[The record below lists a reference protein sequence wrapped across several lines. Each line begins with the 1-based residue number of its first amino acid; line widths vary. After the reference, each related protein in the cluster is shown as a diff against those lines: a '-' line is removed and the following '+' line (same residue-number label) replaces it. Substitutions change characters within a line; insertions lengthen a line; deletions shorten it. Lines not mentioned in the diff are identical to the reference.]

1 MTLFA
6 SIIVFIFGATIG
18 SFLSVVV
25 YRIKKKKKGIF
36 LSHSICPECKKKLKW
51 RHLIPIFSWLFLR
64 GKCAYCG
71 KKVSSHYFT
80 IELITAL
87 LFLATFLVW
96 NFIES
101 VPSIVDPSLLNYII
115 DWHTFEIF
123 LYYIVVFTLLIGM
136 FFYDLIYK
144 EIPDRFSIPAI
155 AIAIAGGLI
164 LGLVPPL
171 SMLFGGIGI
180 LAFFMAQFFL
190 SKGKWIGGGDL
201 RLGALMGAL
210 LGWELGIIALIAAY
224 LFGSIASVVLLI
236 QKKATR
242 KTAIPFGPFLVTGT
256 IVAVFYGNQIL
267 SWYIGTLM
275 N

>member
-123 LYYIVVFTLLIGM
+123 LYYIVVFTLLI
-136 FFYDLIYK
+136 
-144 EIPDRFSIPAI
+144 
-155 AIAIAGGLI
+155 
-164 LGLVPPL
+164 
-171 SMLFGGIGI
+171 
-180 LAFFMAQFFL
+180 
-190 SKGKWIGGGDL
+190 
-201 RLGALMGAL
+201 
-210 LGWELGIIALIAAY
+210 
-224 LFGSIASVVLLI
+224 
-236 QKKATR
+236 
-242 KTAIPFGPFLVTGT
+242 
-256 IVAVFYGNQIL
+256 
-267 SWYIGTLM
+267 
-275 N
+275 